1 MFVNPVEIA
10 SRYEA
15 GMGMREIAKQLG
27 MPYNRVRSILRDLG
41 VKIRT
46 HLEAAK
52 AAGPKISKANTGRKF
67 GPCSEER
74 KRKISLANQG
84 KGKGYRIKNGY
95 CVITR
100 RGPNEGRGLHDVLME
115 ERLGRSPLPSE
126 IVHHDDENRQNNH
139 PSNLIV
145 MTRAEHSRLHRI
157 RQRKGR
163 KKQNQLT
170 LNLNTQG
177 Y

>member
-1 MFVNPVEIA
+1 MEPRKTNLMHQNHAEIA

-15 GMGMREIAKQLG
+15 GMVMREIAKELG
-27 MPYNRVRSILRDLG
+27 IPYNRVRSILRDLG

-46 HLEAAK
+46 HREAARL
-52 AAGPKISKANTGRKF
+52 AGPKIAEANTGRKR

-74 KRKISLANQG
+74 KRKIWRANQG

-115 ERLGRSPLPSE
+115 ERLGRSLLASE
-126 IVHHDDENRQNNH
+126 IVHHDDENRQNNRA
-139 PSNLIV
+139 SNRIV

-163 KKQNQLT
+163 KIRTNSP
-170 LNLNTQG
+170 
-177 Y
+177 